1 MARIA
6 GIDLPREKRIE
17 IALTYIYGIGLP
29 TSQQLLAHAG
39 ISPDIRVKDLT
50 EEHEKKLREAIEPTA
65 SKVEGDLRR
74 EVGSHI
80 KRLMDIGCYRGLRH
94 RRGLPV
100 RGQRTKTNA
109 RTRKGPKKTV
119 GSKKKAAAKK

>member
-1 MARIA
+1 LARIA
-6 GIDLPREKRIE
+6 GIDLPRDKRIE

-29 TSQQLLAHAG
+29 TAQKVIARAG
-39 ISPDIRVKDLT
+39 ISADIRVKDLT
-50 EEHEKKLREAIEPTA
+50 EDHEKKLRDAIDAEGI
-65 SKVEGDLRR
+65 KVEGDLRR
-74 EVGSHI
+74 EVSSHI

-119 GSKKKAAAKK
+119 GNKKKAAAKK

>member
-6 GIDLPREKRIE
+6 GIDLPREKRVE

-29 TSQQLLAHAG
+29 TAQRIVARAG
-39 ISPDIRVKDLT
+39 LEPSLRVKEMT
-50 EEHEKKLREAIEPTA
+50 EDHEKKIRDAIDAEGI
-65 SKVEGDLRR
+65 KVEGDLRR

-119 GSKKKAAAKK
+119 GSKKKATAKK